1 MDADTR
7 DAMNSACEFVIR
19 EASGGW
25 IVQYMEGWYEDEEG
39 AAACSREAVFTD
51 EETLTEWLKLRFK
64 DLKRFRNDQALKPNE
79 DFKTYIGFTPKENQ

>member
-25 IVQYMEGWYEDEEG
+25 IVQYMEGWYEQDDG
-39 AAACSREAVFTD
+39 TAVCSREAVFTD
-51 EETLTEWLKLRFK
+51 EDTLSEWLKHRFK
-64 DLKRFRNDQALKPNE
+64 DLKRYRTDQALKPDDE
-79 DFKTYIGFTPKENQ
+79 FKTYIGFGTKEN